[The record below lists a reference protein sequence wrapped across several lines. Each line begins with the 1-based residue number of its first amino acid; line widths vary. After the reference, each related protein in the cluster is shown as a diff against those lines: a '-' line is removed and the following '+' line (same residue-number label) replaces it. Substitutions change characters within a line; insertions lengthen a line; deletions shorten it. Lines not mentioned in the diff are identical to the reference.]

1 MILGYFSP
9 RVNDIC
15 HYLGGRGITYKF
27 WPDVIR
33 AGLIKRAAIR
43 KGKECLSGRIAS
55 VSMHVTLSAQ
65 NWRAL
70 WIPL

>member
-1 MILGYFSP
+1 MILEYFSP

-33 AGLIKRAAIR
+33 AGLIKRYGPGAVR
-43 KGKECLSGRIAS
+43 VSYQKGCNSQREG
-55 VSMHVTLSAQ
+55 VFE
-65 NWRAL
+65 W
-70 WIPL
+70 